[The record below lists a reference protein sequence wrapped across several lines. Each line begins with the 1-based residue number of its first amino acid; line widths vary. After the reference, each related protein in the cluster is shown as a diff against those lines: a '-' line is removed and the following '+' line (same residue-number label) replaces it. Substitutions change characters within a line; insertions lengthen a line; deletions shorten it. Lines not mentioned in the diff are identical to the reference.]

1 MFPSFE
7 GLLNTILTK
16 KFNTCEIASKQKA
29 GPFSKQAF
37 SHILSYV
44 EPEINGHIKK
54 TKQEFQE
61 LSKTIYDYLEKVR
74 GVNMQ
79 EKRYSTMTTYELQQE
94 IASLNEKARKAEQ
107 MGMVNEFAVLERKV
121 IMAKSYLLNPDDF
134 SPGEIYEIDGDPGV
148 YFKIEY
154 MNGVFAWG
162 FRLNGCKGEEALP
175 ISMLKKLEERG

>member
-1 MFPSFE
+1 
-7 GLLNTILTK
+7 
-16 KFNTCEIASKQKA
+16 
-29 GPFSKQAF
+29 
-37 SHILSYV
+37 
-44 EPEINGHIKK
+44 
-54 TKQEFQE
+54 
-61 LSKTIYDYLEKVR
+61 
-74 GVNMQ
+74 MQ

-121 IMAKSYLLNPDDF
+121 IMGKSYLLNPDDF

-162 FRLNGCKGEEALP
+162 FRLNGSKGEEALP